1 MTRPPDPIAS
11 RASGHPTPDP
21 PSLTPQPPAPRPL
34 SPDRAAAAMAQLQAQ
49 VGRWVVGQPRPL
61 FELTVALACNGH
73 CLIEG
78 VPGLGKTL
86 LVHTVARSLG
96 LRFARVQC
104 TPDLM
109 PGDIT
114 GTALLLDERG
124 HERFEFQPG
133 PLFANLCL
141 ADEINRATPRTQSA
155 FLEAMQEGQVT
166 VMGESHPLPHPFLLL
181 ATQNPIEMEGTYPL
195 PEAQQ
200 DRFMFSLKLDYPTR
214 LEEVEVLTR
223 LAAGTRSELK
233 TVLRSEDILRFQAAV
248 DQIAIPEDLIS
259 AIADAVRSTRP
270 DDPSAPPLVREVVDW
285 GAGPR
290 AGQALLTGAKALAAI
305 AGRPAAGWADVRRII
320 KPVLRHRI
328 GLNYR
333 ARGRGVSA
341 DDVIEAAVARFDS

>member
-1 MTRPPDPIAS
+1 VTRPPDPIAS
-11 RASGHPTPDP
+11 RASGHPP
-21 PSLTPQPPAPRPL
+21 PPPPPPPAPRPL

-195 PEAQQ
+195 PEAQL
-200 DRFMFSLKLDYPTR
+200 DRFFFKICLTDPAPADLQKVLTLPATDDRAVVATIDLAPLQAAVEEVLLPTPVVAYATRLLLASRPKGAHSATAAASLRLGISPRGGRFWVRAARGVALGAGRHQVDFTDLRAIAAPALRHRLLLKLEAEMEGTTADQVVDQL
-214 LEEVEVLTR
+214 LEEV
-223 LAAGTRSELK
+223 
-233 TVLRSEDILRFQAAV
+233 Q
-248 DQIAIPEDLIS
+248 P
-259 AIADAVRSTRP
+259 
-270 DDPSAPPLVREVVDW
+270 
-285 GAGPR
+285 
-290 AGQALLTGAKALAAI
+290 
-305 AGRPAAGWADVRRII
+305 
-320 KPVLRHRI
+320 
-328 GLNYR
+328 
-333 ARGRGVSA
+333 
-341 DDVIEAAVARFDS
+341 